1 VTQRKRLFQL
11 AGVAAAAL
19 VVVVVLVVISTS
31 GGKKSTATN
40 AAAGTSLA
48 GIPQQGFALGSSSAP
63 VTIDEFADLQCPYC
77 REFAVGALPDL
88 VQKEVKTGKLRIV
101 FHPLAIIGQDSVT
114 AARVAVAAGQQNRLW
129 QFVETFYANQKQE
142 NSGYVTD
149 AFLRDIATK
158 AGVNVTRAFAA
169 RSTPEVTG
177 ALQQA
182 VTAANKLGVSGTP
195 TFFITKKGGSAKP
208 LNVDYTK
215 SAPFIAAVEQL
226 AGT

>member
-1 VTQRKRLFQL
+1 M
-11 AGVAAAAL
+11 AAAAL
-19 VVVVVLVVISTS
+19 VVVVVLVVISS
-31 GGKKSTATN
+31 SGGGKKSATTG
-40 AAAGTSLA
+40 AASASGLA
-48 GIPQQGFALGSSSAP
+48 GIPQEGLALGSSSAP

-88 VQKEVKTGKLRIV
+88 IQKEVKSGKLRIV
-101 FHPLAIIGQDSVT
+101 FHPLAIIGPDSVT

-142 NSGYVTD
+142 NSGYVND
-149 AFLRDIATK
+149 AFLRDVATQS
-158 AGVNVTRAFAA
+158 GVNVAKAFAA
-169 RSTPEVTG
+169 RSTPAVTG
-177 ALQQA
+177 ALQEA

-215 SAPFIAAVEQL
+215 SAPFITAVEQL